1 VRRESVSGA
10 STPELTTEIEDAA
23 VTAVPRPAVADDDE
37 AAPAAAAAEEEE
49 EEEEDAEEEEED
61 AEEAVD
67 ADGAAE
73 ETFTCA
79 G

>member
-1 VRRESVSGA
+1 MRRESVSGA

-37 AAPAAAAAEEEE
+37 AAPAAAAAAEE